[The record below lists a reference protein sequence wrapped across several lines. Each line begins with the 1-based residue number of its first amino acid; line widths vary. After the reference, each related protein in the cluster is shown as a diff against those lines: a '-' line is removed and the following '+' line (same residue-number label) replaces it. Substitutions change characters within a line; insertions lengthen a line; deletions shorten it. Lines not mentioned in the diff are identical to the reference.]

1 MEYIILFLPLISSI
15 LSGFFGKQLGV
26 KFSQHLSCVL
36 IMISAIFS
44 IVIFY
49 FIITPI
55 GILIRLLKLSKI
67 NKKYDST
74 LESYWIKKR
83 RNINKLN
90 EMLSQK

>member
-36 IMISAIFS
+36 IMISSIYS

-49 FIITPI
+49 FVLTENY
-55 GILIRLLKLSKI
+55 L
-67 NKKYDST
+67 D
-74 LESYWIKKR
+74 
-83 RNINKLN
+83 NKLIFN
-90 EMLSQK
+90 WISSGNFNVNWSIKIDPLSSVM